1 MSDPNLDPKLANAE
15 AKAAKA
21 KAKALRPWFKKKR
34 FIVPIALV
42 LIIGISNAANGGKS
56 SGSTDTG
63 SNTNTST
70 TEEKPATPGIG
81 DAAVDG
87 KFSFVVTAVKCGIK
101 SVGSKY
107 LNKKAQGQFCQV
119 SLTVENVGKE
129 PQTMFADN
137 QKLFDGEDR
146 EFSPDTSAMIYMKDG
161 SDAWVKEVNPG
172 NTLKG
177 SLLFDLPAGAEP
189 SKIELHD
196 DVFSSGVTVT
206 LK

>member
-34 FIVPIALV
+34 FIAPIALV
-42 LIIGISNAANGGKS
+42 VIIGLSTAANGGKS

-63 SNTNTST
+63 SNTNT
-70 TEEKPATPGIG
+70 TEEKPAMPGIG

-87 KFSFVVTAVKCGIK
+87 KFSFTVTGVKCGIK
-101 SVGSKY
+101 SVGTKY
-107 LNKKAQGQFCQV
+107 FNKKAQGEFCQV
-119 SLTVENVGKE
+119 AISIENVGDE
-129 PQTMFADN
+129 AQTMFADS
-137 QKLFDGEDR
+137 QKAFDTEGR
-146 EFSPDTSAMIYMKDG
+146 EFSPDTSAMIYLKDG
-161 SDAWVKEVNPG
+161 ADTWLKEINPG

-177 SLLFDLPAGAEP
+177 SLLFDVAAGTTLE
-189 SKIELHD
+189 KVELHD
-196 DVFSSGVTVT
+196 SAFSGGVTVS